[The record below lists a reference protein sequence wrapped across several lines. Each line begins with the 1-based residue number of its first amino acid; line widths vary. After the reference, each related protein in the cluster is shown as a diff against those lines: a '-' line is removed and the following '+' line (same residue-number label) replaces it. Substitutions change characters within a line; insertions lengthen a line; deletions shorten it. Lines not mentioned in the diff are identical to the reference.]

1 MRGSGGR
8 ILIEELVRHGIRRV
22 FGVPGESYLDALD
35 AMHGRNDIDF
45 VICRQEGGAAMMA
58 EAHGK
63 LTGRPGVCFVTRG
76 PGATNASSGV
86 HVAAQ
91 DSTPMILL
99 VGQIDS
105 NARER
110 EAFQEV
116 DYRQMFGGMV
126 KWVAEIDDARRIP
139 EFVHRAMLTA
149 CSGRPGPVVL
159 ALPENML
166 TEVVET
172 APGRPCQAV
181 HAFPDP
187 AAVATLLQWLE
198 AAERPLVIL
207 GGGGWNAQGI
217 GDIRRFVEA
226 NDLATA
232 VVFRRQDYLDNTHP
246 CYVGDLGIGP
256 NPALVERLNEADL
269 VLVIGARLGE
279 MTTNAYTLI
288 DLPQPRQ
295 RMVQVLNGAEELGR
309 VYQPDLLINASLP
322 AMAAT
327 LAALPPLEA
336 RPWAAS
342 TRDGHS
348 SYLRHIAPIAIPG
361 DVQMPEIMAAMRER
375 LPAEAFVTN
384 GAGNYS
390 AWCNRFY
397 SYRAFRSQLAPT
409 SGSMGYGLPA
419 AIAAKLEH
427 PDRPVVCFAGVGSI
441 SVSYAHRLSD
451 GVQPGDRGQHRA
463 RCRQL
468 GQDGEVVPGE
478 VAAEV
483 FGGDAAA
490 AAEEGL
496 EPLVAAVDGVDVEVA
511 AAAFAGFVVE
521 RLMGEA
527 QDRAQGGKNGAASVT
542 RSASRLDGAFEVGP
556 DGGGGGVGQHSRER
570 RAAAIRRDQDRHLL
584 LGEAAFVG
592 DAAPLARLAVEL
604 FGPFAAGQHIGLVG
618 LDDALQLDTAGL
630 DRGQK
635 AMPPAERGGVRHAAA
650 RGRPLDRVAVAE
662 PRRERRPQ
670 LLLAQPGQG
679 RAGQRVEGPAA
690 TLAAIAPEPVRATTN
705 DRPLGRAMRAAARLA
720 DPRLEQRQDAR
731 QGRRR
736 GQHPRRL
743 FPLPSRKPV
752 RLGEPCLKVLV
763 LHHRLPQLLA
773 ELSKINQA

>member
-1 MRGSGGR
+1 MQGSGGR

-126 KWVAEIDDARRIP
+126 KWVAEIEDARRIP
-139 EFVHRAMLTA
+139 ELVHRAMLTA

-187 AAVATLLQWLE
+187 AAVATLQEWLA

-246 CYVGDLGIGP
+246 CYVGDIGIGP

-269 VLVIGARLGE
+269 VLVVGARLGE

-288 DLPQPRQ
+288 GLPQPRQ

-327 LAALPPLEA
+327 LAALPPLA
-336 RPWAAS
+336 SRPWAAS
-342 TRDGHS
+342 TKAGHE
-348 SYLRHIAPIAIPG
+348 SYLRHIAPVAIPG
-361 DVQMPEIMAAMRER
+361 DVQMPEVMAAMRER
-375 LPAEAFVTN
+375 LPTDAIVTN

-419 AIAAKLEH
+419 AIAARLEH
-427 PDRPVVCFAGVGSI
+427 PDRPVVCFAGDGCFLMTGQELATACQYRLPIVILVFNNGMYGTIRMHQEREYPERIVGTALENPDF
-441 SVSYAHRLSD
+441 VRL
-451 GVQPGDRGQHRA
+451 
-463 RCRQL
+463 
-468 GQDGEVVPGE
+468 
-478 VAAEV
+478 AEAYGAKGALV
-483 FGGDAAA
+483 EHTRDFAPAFDAALA
-490 AAEEGL
+490 ADRPTVIEIRMDPEAITPRQSLTQIRE
-496 EPLVAAVDGVDVEVA
+496 AALA
-511 AAAFAGFVVE
+511 
-521 RLMGEA
+521 
-527 QDRAQGGKNGAASVT
+527 
-542 RSASRLDGAFEVGP
+542 
-556 DGGGGGVGQHSRER
+556 
-570 RAAAIRRDQDRHLL
+570 RRD
-584 LGEAAFVG
+584 
-592 DAAPLARLAVEL
+592 
-604 FGPFAAGQHIGLVG
+604 GQ
-618 LDDALQLDTAGL
+618 
-630 DRGQK
+630 
-635 AMPPAERGGVRHAAA
+635 
-650 RGRPLDRVAVAE
+650 
-662 PRRERRPQ
+662 
-670 LLLAQPGQG
+670 
-679 RAGQRVEGPAA
+679 GPAA
-690 TLAAIAPEPVRATTN
+690 P
-705 DRPLGRAMRAAARLA
+705 G
-720 DPRLEQRQDAR
+720 
-731 QGRRR
+731 G
-736 GQHPRRL
+736 
-743 FPLPSRKPV
+743 SR
-752 RLGEPCLKVLV
+752 
-763 LHHRLPQLLA
+763 
-773 ELSKINQA
+773 

>member
-1 MRGSGGR
+1 MRRSGGR

-63 LTGRPGVCFVTRG
+63 LTGTPGICFVTRG

-105 NARER
+105 GARER

-126 KWVAEIDDARRIP
+126 KWVAEIDNARRIP

-172 APGRPCQAV
+172 APGRPYQQV

-187 AAVATLLQWLE
+187 AAVATLQVWLA

-207 GGGGWNAQGI
+207 GGGGWNPDGI
-217 GDIRRFVEA
+217 AAMRRFVET
-226 NDLATA
+226 NELPTA

-246 CYVGDLGIGP
+246 CYMGDLGIGP

-269 VLVIGARLGE
+269 VLVVGARLGE

-288 DLPQPRQ
+288 GLPQPRQ
-295 RMVQVLNGAEELGR
+295 RMVQVLNGPEELGR
-309 VYQPDLLINASLP
+309 VYQPDLLINAGLP

-327 LAALPPLEA
+327 LAALPPMATRL
-336 RPWAAS
+336 WAAS
-342 TRDGHS
+342 TQAGHS
-348 SYLRHIAPIAIPG
+348 SYRRHIAPVTIPG
-361 DVQMPEIMAAMRER
+361 NVQMPEIMAAMRER
-375 LPAEAFVTN
+375 LPAEAIVTN

-427 PDRPVVCFAGVGSI
+427 PDRLVVCFAGDGCFLMTGQELATACQYRLAIIILVFNNGMYGTIRMHQEREYPKRVVGTALENPDF
-441 SVSYAHRLSD
+441 VRLAQAYGANGTLVERTED
-451 GVQPGDRGQHRA
+451 FAPA
-463 RCRQL
+463 
-468 GQDGEVVPGE
+468 
-478 VAAEV
+478 
-483 FGGDAAA
+483 FAAA
-490 AAEEGL
+490 LTADR
-496 EPLVAAVDGVDVEVA
+496 PSVIEVK
-511 AAAFAGFVVE
+511 
-521 RLMGEA
+521 MDPEA
-527 QDRAQGGKNGAASVT
+527 ITPRQSLTQ
-542 RSASRLDGAFEVGP
+542 
-556 DGGGGGVGQHSRER
+556 
-570 RAAAIRRDQDRHLL
+570 IR
-584 LGEAAFVG
+584 EAA
-592 DAAPLARLAVEL
+592 LARLN
-604 FGPFAAGQHIGLVG
+604 G
-618 LDDALQLDTAGL
+618 
-630 DRGQK
+630 
-635 AMPPAERGGVRHAAA
+635 
-650 RGRPLDRVAVAE
+650 
-662 PRRERRPQ
+662 
-670 LLLAQPGQG
+670 
-679 RAGQRVEGPAA
+679 
-690 TLAAIAPEPVRATTN
+690 
-705 DRPLGRAMRAAARLA
+705 
-720 DPRLEQRQDAR
+720 
-731 QGRRR
+731 
-736 GQHPRRL
+736 
-743 FPLPSRKPV
+743 
-752 RLGEPCLKVLV
+752 
-763 LHHRLPQLLA
+763 
-773 ELSKINQA
+773 

>member
-1 MRGSGGR
+1 MQGSGGR
-8 ILIEELVRHGIRRV
+8 ILIEELVRHSIRRV

-35 AMHGRNDIDF
+35 AMHGRNDIAF

-126 KWVAEIDDARRIP
+126 KWVAEIEDARRIP
-139 EFVHRAMLTA
+139 EFIHRAMLTA

-172 APGRPCQAV
+172 APGRPFQAV

-187 AAVATLLQWLE
+187 AAVATLQEWLA

-226 NDLATA
+226 NELATA

-269 VLVIGARLGE
+269 VLVLGARLGE

-288 DLPQPRQ
+288 GLPQPRQ
-295 RMVQVLNGAEELGR
+295 RMVHVLNGPEELGR
-309 VYQPDLLINASLP
+309 VYQPDLLIQASLP
-322 AMAAT
+322 AMAKI
-327 LAALPPLEA
+327 LAALPPLA
-336 RPWAAS
+336 SRPWAAS
-342 TRDGHS
+342 TKAGHS
-348 SYLRHIAPIAIPG
+348 SYLRHIAPIPIPG
-361 DVQMPEIMAAMRER
+361 DVQMPEIMRAMRER
-375 LPAEAFVTN
+375 LPADAVVTN

-427 PDRPVVCFAGVGSI
+427 PGRPVVCFAGDGCFLMTGQELATACQYRLPIVILVFNNSMYGTIRMHQEREYPERIVGTDLENPDF
-441 SVSYAHRLSD
+441 VKLAQAYGANGALVEHTRD
-451 GVQPGDRGQHRA
+451 FAPA
-463 RCRQL
+463 
-468 GQDGEVVPGE
+468 
-478 VAAEV
+478 
-483 FGGDAAA
+483 FDAALA
-490 AAEEGL
+490 ADRPTVIEIRMD
-496 EPLVAAVDGVDVEVA
+496 P
-511 AAAFAGFVVE
+511 
-521 RLMGEA
+521 EA
-527 QDRAQGGKNGAASVT
+527 ITPRQSLTQ
-542 RSASRLDGAFEVGP
+542 
-556 DGGGGGVGQHSRER
+556 
-570 RAAAIRRDQDRHLL
+570 IR
-584 LGEAAFVG
+584 EAA
-592 DAAPLARLAVEL
+592 LE
-604 FGPFAAGQHIGLVG
+604 AG
-618 LDDALQLDTAGL
+618 
-630 DRGQK
+630 K
-635 AMPPAERGGVRHAAA
+635 AMRG
-650 RGRPLDRVAVAE
+650 
-662 PRRERRPQ
+662 
-670 LLLAQPGQG
+670 
-679 RAGQRVEGPAA
+679 
-690 TLAAIAPEPVRATTN
+690 
-705 DRPLGRAMRAAARLA
+705 
-720 DPRLEQRQDAR
+720 
-731 QGRRR
+731 
-736 GQHPRRL
+736 
-743 FPLPSRKPV
+743 K
-752 RLGEPCLKVLV
+752 
-763 LHHRLPQLLA
+763 
-773 ELSKINQA
+773 